1 MGTIPS
7 LIDDTGKQSA
17 GRRGSRNVNVV
28 TEINGDIPIDSDI
41 PDGAHILVIS
51 KDQTYLTHGIH
62 KFPAKFFPE
71 LPRYLIQKY
80 SQVGATVLD
89 PMCGSGTTVL
99 EAMLSRR
106 FGIGIDIDP
115 MARLLTKVK
124 TTALDSGPLERT
136 KLWVIERVR
145 GMLED
150 HSHEPHV
157 PGFPYRDCWFEPF
170 ILRELGIIR
179 DAIDMAARARA
190 IEGGNSEERE
200 NIHDFLKVVFSSIIR
215 EVSNADSHCTRTVVR
230 KRLHKEVAE
239 GMAASRFIS
248 ALSRQTD
255 AMTAFSRACQT
266 GGLPAAKVC
275 EGTATKTGLGDEAI
289 DLAVTSPPYINAV
302 DYPRTH
308 QLEMYWL
315 GLMKAGPLSDVK
327 RNYIGTETVYKEEYA
342 DLRQS
347 GFVALD
353 PSLKKIHK
361 VDPRRSYITYKFFM
375 DMKEQFCETLRILKP
390 GGHYCVAIG
399 NNTIRGVNIRSQDIL
414 SEIAVSDDVGFT
426 LEKRF
431 FSGLIRHFIHIPRK
445 ERMSGEWILILKKE

>member
-1 MGTIPS
+1 MDTISS
-7 LIDDTGKQSA
+7 LTEDTGKRSA
-17 GRRGSRNVNVV
+17 SRLGNRDVNGV
-28 TEINGDIPIDSDI
+28 TEINGDIPTGFDI
-41 PDGAHILVIS
+41 PNGAHILVIS

-71 LPRYLIQKY
+71 LPRYLIRKY

-99 EAMLSRR
+99 EAMLNRR
-106 FGIGIDIDP
+106 LGIGIDIDP
-115 MARLLTKVK
+115 IARLLTKVK
-124 TTALDSGPLERT
+124 TTPLDCGRLERT

-150 HSHEPHV
+150 RSHEPHV

-179 DAIDMAARARA
+179 EAIDMAQKSRA
-190 IEGGNSEERE
+190 IEGRCCEERE
-200 NIHDFLKVVFSSIIR
+200 NIHDFLRVVFSSIIR
-215 EVSNADSHCTRTVVR
+215 AVSNADSHCTRTVVR

-239 GMAASRFIS
+239 GMAASHFIS

-255 AMTAFSRACQT
+255 AMVEFSGVCQT
-266 GGLPAAKVC
+266 EGLPAAKVC
-275 EGTATKTGLGDEAI
+275 EGTATRTGLGDETI

-315 GLMKAGPLSDVK
+315 GLMSKGPLSDVK
-327 RNYIGTETVYKEEYA
+327 RHYIGTETVYKEEYA
-342 DLRQS
+342 NLRQS
-347 GFVALD
+347 GFVTLD
-353 PSLKKIHK
+353 PLLKKIHK
-361 VDPRRSYITYKFFM
+361 VDPRRSYITYRFFM
-375 DMKEQFCETLRILKP
+375 DMKEQFRETLRVLKP

-399 NNTIRGVNIRSQDIL
+399 NNTIRGVKIGSQDIL
-414 SEIAVSDDVGFT
+414 SEIAVSDEVGLT
-426 LEKRF
+426 VEKRF